1 MPRGS
6 PGLNSGIY
14 HVKPDLHWNRPG
26 FQSWKPFAKT
36 GYPKAWLDFRD
47 FCHQN
52 PSERVY
58 SISLNKLTNITEGV
72 STWIC
77 SSRVFLSSAIRAR
90 ISLRR
95 TSKAH
100 EAGDFMCEID
110 VCSCI
115 QLFVV
120 VTIKHLVLWI
130 RSTWLR
136 SYQTFFFRRS
146 DFFEGRIWCYC
157 RYCR

>member
-36 GYPKAWLDFRD
+36 GYPKAWLDFLMLSAIKI
-47 FCHQN
+47 HQKG
-52 PSERVY
+52 VY
-58 SISLNKLTNITEGV
+58 SSSLNKLTDNITEGV

-100 EAGDFMCEID
+100 EAGDFMSGNWRLQLHSTF
-110 VCSCI
+110 CSCYHKASCALDKKYMVTKLLNL
-115 QLFVV
+115 LFPE
-120 VTIKHLVLWI
+120 I
-130 RSTWLR
+130 WLFWR
-136 SYQTFFFRRS
+136 T
-146 DFFEGRIWCYC
+146 DLMLL
-157 RYCR
+157 

>member
-6 PGLNSGIY
+6 PGLKSGIY
-14 HVKPDLHWNRPG
+14 HFKPDLHWNRPG

-95 TSKAH
+95 TFEGSRSRRFH
-100 EAGDFMCEID
+100 VRNWLLQLHSTF
-110 VCSCI
+110 CSCYHKASCALDKKYMVTKLLNL
-115 QLFVV
+115 LFPE
-120 VTIKHLVLWI
+120 I
-130 RSTWLR
+130 WLFWR
-136 SYQTFFFRRS
+136 T
-146 DFFEGRIWCYC
+146 DLMLL
-157 RYCR
+157 